1 MERLTSNKAVIEQLK
16 ENKIVDN
23 EEIINFAV
31 AVLAEIAECAR
42 QEDSPLY
49 EGDKEV
55 DCFVRFSDVEKS
67 INKCLNEQA

>member
-42 QEDSPLY
+42 
-49 EGDKEV
+49 
-55 DCFVRFSDVEKS
+55 
-67 INKCLNEQA
+67 